1 MKLTSFYSTMETI
14 NKMRRQPM
22 DWQKIFTNDA
32 TKKGLISK
40 KYKQFIQLN
49 NKKPNS
55 LIKKWNATQP

>member
-1 MKLTSFYSTMETI
+1 
-14 NKMRRQPM
+14 M

-49 NKKPNS
+49 KSKLCELLGLS
-55 LIKKWNATQP
+55 ADG

>member
-1 MKLTSFYSTMETI
+1 MGPNETYKLLFNNGNHKQNE
-14 NKMRRQPM
+14 K
-22 DWQKIFTNDA
+22 A
-32 TKKGLISK
+32 TQKGLISK

>member
-1 MKLTSFYSTMETI
+1 MKFTSFYSTMETI

-32 TKKGLISK
+32 TNKGSISK
-40 KYKQFIQLN
+40 IYKQFIQLN

-55 LIKKWNATQP
+55 AIKKWNTTQP